1 MKQVLIVG
9 ATSGI
14 SKALAYHFASK
25 HVNLILAG
33 RDMEEINRLATD
45 LEIRYGIH
53 ANTIYFDALKEEN
66 ISSFFERCLQLTG
79 DLDGIIV
86 SYGLMHDQKEM
97 EQNCSSIREMI
108 NVNFTSV
115 VYILEEAARFFEKK
129 QKGFICAI
137 SSVAGDRGRRNNYI
151 YGASKGAI
159 TVYLQGLRNRLAHS
173 KVNVLTVKP
182 GFVDTKMTYGLL
194 KPSILVAPPQTIAA
208 SIYKSILKKK
218 EILYTP
224 WYWFYIM
231 QVIRMVPEKLFK
243 FIKW

>member
-1 MKQVLIVG
+1 MKQVLIAG

-25 HVNLILAG
+25 KVNLILAG
-33 RDMEEINRLATD
+33 RDTEELGRLAAD

-53 ANTIYFDALKEEN
+53 SKTIYFDALKEEN
-66 ISSFFERCLQLTG
+66 LSSFFKRCIQLAG
-79 DLDGIIV
+79 DLDGMIV
-86 SYGLMHDQKEM
+86 SYGLMYDQKEM
-97 EQNCSSIREMI
+97 ERNGSLIREMI
-108 NVNFTSV
+108 DVNFTSAV
-115 VYILEEAARFFEKK
+115 LLLEEAARYFEKK

-137 SSVAGDRGRRNNYI
+137 SSVAGDRGRRSNYI
-151 YGASKGAI
+151 YGASKGAM

-194 KPSILVAPPQTIAA
+194 KPTILVASPQKVAA
-208 SIYKSILKKK
+208 SIYKSIMKKK

-231 QVIRMVPEKLFK
+231 KIIRLIPEKLFK
-243 FIKW
+243 LMKW